1 MKRVIIGY
9 TPDDG
14 DFWVEYYLGEGTD
27 NYEDRINIYS
37 GNNNESMPL
46 TLAAGESV
54 RVKVYSWSYAQGNQN
69 ANDPYE
75 HSIQIRIVHENN
87 L

>member
-1 MKRVIIGY
+1 
-9 TPDDG
+9 
-14 DFWVEYYLGEGTD
+14 
-27 NYEDRINIYS
+27 
-37 GNNNESMPL
+37 MPL